1 MITIKYQ
8 NSDLFSGVA
17 YTPLISLDQSFN
29 YSNRFL
35 SGYKKITLTG
45 RLIRNPR
52 CGTWAEYQDVQK
64 VLLDRLRTN
73 FGKLEVYE
81 VENNLAATVN
91 SLFSCERAIY
101 RSLSFDESA
110 YYNLVPFTLE
120 FDCYDD
126 FFLSNGVVDASDEAT
141 YQENDNRT
149 VSITRNISATAVNT
163 GPTGTAIEYAK
174 AFVENRIS
182 SDINRFPND
191 NPLFADVTLAK
202 SKLISIE
209 RRVDRL
215 QGTYSANLNFLCDP
229 YNASNSSL
237 AVLNYSV
244 ETSEQ
249 NDEVIVSINGT
260 MTGGIDKSISSF
272 RSVFNGI
279 NWYSKAIS
287 YTDYSISDNPKSFS
301 VTEDNTTNTINF
313 TISYSNKVRNDVY
326 LIDTT
331 SITKD
336 FESNIDCISV
346 KLDIKYDYGTL
357 SERWDKVLNYY
368 NTQQD
373 YIKSFIAAKWAEFG
387 NGKPL
392 GRVPKSKS
400 VSMLQQNG
408 TISLSEQYC
417 TDTSEDCG
425 CLEMFT
431 YTMNFVP
438 SIDVYVETPGLQGE
452 GCYYIQN
459 LQYNKRAKFS
469 INGSFRP
476 SKCCTIEESISD
488 LKSRLNFYCS
498 YYFQAENKV
507 LEEDTVDYQEN
518 ASEVSFQF
526 SWSGKQENYI
536 PSYLK

>member
-8 NSDLFSGVA
+8 GSDLFDGVA
-17 YTPLISLDQSFN
+17 YTPLISLDESFN

-52 CGTWAEYQDVQK
+52 CGTWTEYQNVQK
-64 VLLDRLRTN
+64 LLLDRLRIN
-73 FGKLEVYE
+73 FAKLEVYE
-81 VENNLAATVN
+81 IENSLAATPRT
-91 SLFSCERAIY
+91 LFSCERAIY
-101 RSLSFDESA
+101 RSLSFDESS

-126 FFLSNGVVDASDEAT
+126 FFLSNGVVDATDESS
-141 YQENDNRT
+141 YQENQNRT
-149 VSITRNISATAVNT
+149 VSITRNISANAVNT

-209 RRVDRL
+209 RKVDRI
-215 QGTYSANLNFLCDP
+215 QGSYSATLNFLCDP
-229 YNASNSSL
+229 YNASNSSV
-237 AVLNYSV
+237 AVLNYQAEV
-244 ETSEQ
+244 SEQ
-249 NDEVIVSINGT
+249 NDEVSVSINGT
-260 MTGGIDKSISSF
+260 MTGGLDKSIESF

-287 YTDYSISDNPKSFS
+287 YTDYTLAESPSSFS
-301 VTEDNTTNTINF
+301 VTEDFNLNIINF
-313 TISYSNKVRNDVY
+313 TISFSNKVRDGVY
-326 LIDTT
+326 LVDTT
-331 SITKD
+331 TIVKD
-336 FESNIDCISV
+336 FESNVDCITV
-346 KLDIKYDYGTL
+346 KLDIKSDYGTL
-357 SERWDKVLNYY
+357 SDRWNDVLNYY
-368 NTQQD
+368 NTQQQVLKD
-373 YIKSFIAAKWAEFG
+373 FISDKWNEFG

-392 GRVPKSKS
+392 GNVPKSKS
-400 VSMLQQNG
+400 VSMMQQAG
-408 TISLSEQYC
+408 SISLSEQYC
-417 TDTSEDCG
+417 TDNSEDCG
-425 CLEMFT
+425 CLEMFS
-431 YTMNFVP
+431 YSMNFNP
-438 SIDVYVETPGLQGE
+438 SIDIYVETPGLKGM

-459 LQYNKRAKFS
+459 LKYGKRAKFS
-469 INGSFRP
+469 LNGKFRP

-507 LEEDTVDYQEN
+507 LEEDTIDYQEN
-518 ASEVSFQF
+518 ASEISFQF
-526 SWSGKQENYI
+526 TWSGKQENNI